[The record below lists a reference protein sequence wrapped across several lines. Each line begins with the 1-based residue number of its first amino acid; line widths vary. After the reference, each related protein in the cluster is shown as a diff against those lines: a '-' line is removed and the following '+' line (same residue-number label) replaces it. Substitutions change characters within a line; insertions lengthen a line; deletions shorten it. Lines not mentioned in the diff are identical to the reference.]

1 MRSERNDP
9 LRAATRSGSPI
20 VGSDA
25 PEPCGLLASKIAV
38 GIFIVARMVEGTEGS
53 HHKEGSTKMSK
64 TSTTAAGIDIA
75 KEQLDI
81 AVHGCGQIWRVA
93 NTPEGLRQLAS
104 LMHQQQVARIG
115 LEATGGYERDVVAHL
130 RAEGLTVIVLQPR
143 QVRAYAQLMLRRAK
157 TDRIDAA
164 LIAAVTADHAIARE
178 APDPRLAAL
187 AERLT
192 WLEQIE
198 EDMARIKV
206 RLEHIRD
213 DEARCICQADLA
225 RLKQRRAGT
234 IAKLLIALRQHDDLA
249 TRLRLVLT
257 VEGIGTR
264 TAIALLIRMPELGRL
279 SRGEAAALAGLAP
292 FNHDS
297 GKRARQ
303 RSIAGGRTRLRTS
316 LYAAALPA
324 AFQWNAALKRLYARL
339 KAAGKPHKLALVAC
353 ARKLL
358 IYANTVLARATPW
371 LPQATNP

>member
-1 MRSERNDP
+1 
-9 LRAATRSGSPI
+9 
-20 VGSDA
+20 
-25 PEPCGLLASKIAV
+25 
-38 GIFIVARMVEGTEGS
+38 MVEGTEGS

-64 TSTTAAGIDIA
+64 LSTIAAGIDVA

-81 AVHGCGQIWRVA
+81 AVHGRKQSWQVA
-93 NTPEGLRQLAS
+93 NTPEGFRELVR
-104 LMHQQQVARIG
+104 LMREHQVTRIG
-115 LEATGGYERDVVAHL
+115 LEATGGYERDVVEHL
-130 RAEGLTVIVLQPR
+130 RQAGFVVVVLQPI
-143 QVRAYAQLMLRRAK
+143 QVRAYAVVTLRRAK

-164 LIAAVTADHAIARE
+164 LIAAFTADHAIARE

-192 WLEQIE
+192 WLEQTE

-213 DEARCICQADLA
+213 AEARRACNEDLA
-225 RLKQRRAGT
+225 RLKQRRAST

-249 TRLRLVLT
+249 MRLKLVLS
-257 VEGIGTR
+257 VEGIGPR

-279 SRGEAAALAGLAP
+279 SRGEAAALVGLAP
-292 FNHDS
+292 FNNDS
-297 GKRARQ
+297 GKRVRQ

-324 AFQWNAALKRLYARL
+324 SFQWNAALKRLYARL
-339 KAAGKPHKLALVAC
+339 RAAGKPHKLALVAC

-358 IYANTVLARATPW
+358 TYANTVLARGTPW
-371 LPQATNP
+371 IKSAPVV